1 MKTKCFASWT
11 MPGHNCAKRHA
22 VLNQNTLG
30 EKYNFKNVCMC
41 VLFHY
46 LVSLSLTCLIVYM
59 YIMIVMYSQEPEKSI
74 RELGARITGGCELRD
89 VGVRNQIQLLCKVGK
104 CSYYSDLSAV
114 PKYTQRERKK
124 PHHVAFFCHKCHLKK
139 KDTSHVLFSISFK
152 QTINQYDKMDDHH
165 HLIVTFLWTFEHPY
179 QDTFKDNI
187 VQNT

>member
-1 MKTKCFASWT
+1 
-11 MPGHNCAKRHA
+11 
-22 VLNQNTLG
+22 
-30 EKYNFKNVCMC
+30 MC

-46 LVSLSLTCLIVYM
+46 LVSLSLACLIVYM

-104 CSYYSDLSAV
+104 CSYYSALSAV
-114 PKYTQRERKK
+114 PKYTQREKK
-124 PHHVAFFCHKCHLKK
+124 TSPCSFLLSQVSLKK

-165 HLIVTFLWTFEHPY
+165 HLLSLFCEHLTILIRTHLKTTQYKIPNDKFALF
-179 QDTFKDNI
+179 Q
-187 VQNT
+187 